1 MSQKKLSEQTTEQ
14 KVQTKYDRK
23 MAERAQA
30 KEKEARQLKI
40 LKLVGVVCC
49 VAIAAAIVI
58 PVVMNSVKKSQVLH
72 DTYVKI
78 GDHEMT
84 KLEYDYYY
92 YSSVNSYLS
101 MYGSLISYMG
111 LDTTVD
117 FDEQQY
123 DETMSWKDYFDS
135 TAVEQATQIYALLDD
150 AQKNGFT
157 YDATEEYTSY
167 VDSIKEAAANSGD
180 SLSDYYKSY
189 FGSYAT
195 EANMEGFIKD
205 GLVAAAYY
213 DQLVADQEIS
223 EDEVKTYYEEN
234 RNSYDQ
240 VDYKSK
246 VFEAPAYEEEEEDE
260 NESDAD
266 LEVEEREQ
274 QAQELVA
281 AVQNGEAVE
290 GFELSE
296 GVKMSSVPSCASEWL
311 FDDARAEGD
320 IEVFTDEYTSDV
332 YVVQFEKK
340 YYDETNDESISTL
353 LAGQKAGEYIQALT
367 EGYAVTDV
375 KGELKYLTISE
386 DTTESESTDT
396 VAEDTDDAE
405 AEAEADTADT
415 AEDVNEDV
423 SEDGAEE

>member
-30 KEKEARQLKI
+30 KVKEARQLKI
-40 LKLVGVVCC
+40 MKLVGVVCC
-49 VAIAAAIVI
+49 IAIVAAIVI

-123 DETMSWKDYFDS
+123 DETMTWKDYFDS
-135 TAVEQATQIYALLDD
+135 TAVDQAIQIYALLDD

-157 YDATEEYTSY
+157 YDTTEEYTSY

-189 FGSYAT
+189 FGTYAT

-223 EDEVKTYYEEN
+223 ADEVKAYYEEN

-246 VFEAPAYEEEEEDE
+246 VFTTPAYEEK
-260 NESDAD
+260 NESDVD
-266 LEVEEREQ
+266 LEAEEREQ
-274 QAQELVA
+274 QAQELLA
-281 AVQNGEAVE
+281 AVQNGETVE
-290 GFELSE
+290 DLELNE
-296 GVKMSSVPSCASEWL
+296 GAKMSSAPSCASEWL

-320 IEVFTDEYTSDV
+320 IEVFTDENTSDV

-340 YYDETNDESISTL
+340 YYDEANDESISTL
-353 LAGQKAGEYIQALT
+353 LAGQKASEYIQALT
-367 EGYAVTDV
+367 EGYAATDV
-375 KGELKYLTISE
+375 KGELKYLTIPDTAAETESTDVEAENGDNADAEDTVE
-386 DTTESESTDT
+386 DTTEADS
-396 VAEDTDDAE
+396 AE
-405 AEAEADTADT
+405 
-415 AEDVNEDV
+415 
-423 SEDGAEE
+423 

>member
-30 KEKEARQLKI
+30 KVKEARQLKI
-40 LKLVGVVCC
+40 MKLVGVVCC
-49 VAIAAAIVI
+49 IAIVAAIVI

-123 DETMSWKDYFDS
+123 DETMTWKDYFDS
-135 TAVEQATQIYALLDD
+135 TAVDQAIQIYALLDD

-157 YDATEEYTSY
+157 YDTTEEYTSY

-189 FGSYAT
+189 FGTYAT

-223 EDEVKTYYEEN
+223 ADEVKAYYEEN

-246 VFEAPAYEEEEEDE
+246 VFTTPAYEEE
-260 NESDAD
+260 NESDVD
-266 LEVEEREQ
+266 LEAEEREQ
-274 QAQELVA
+274 QAQELLA
-281 AVQNGEAVE
+281 AVQNGETVE
-290 GFELSE
+290 DLELNE
-296 GVKMSSVPSCASEWL
+296 GAKMSSAPSCASEWL

-320 IEVFTDEYTSDV
+320 IEVFTDENTSDV

-340 YYDETNDESISTL
+340 YYDEANDESISTL
-353 LAGQKAGEYIQALT
+353 LAGQKASEYIQALT
-367 EGYAVTDV
+367 EGYAATDV
-375 KGELKYLTISE
+375 KGELKYLTIPDTAAETESTDVEAENGDNADAEDTVE
-386 DTTESESTDT
+386 DTTEADS
-396 VAEDTDDAE
+396 AE
-405 AEAEADTADT
+405 
-415 AEDVNEDV
+415 
-423 SEDGAEE
+423 

>member
-1 MSQKKLSEQTTEQ
+1 MSQKKKPEQTTEQ

-40 LKLVGVVCC
+40 MKLIGIVCC
-49 VAIAAAIVI
+49 IAVVAAIVI
-58 PVVMNSVKKSQVLH
+58 PVVMNSVKKNQILH

-92 YSSVNSYLS
+92 YTNVNSYLNT
-101 MYGSLISYMG
+101 YGSLISYIG
-111 LDTTVD
+111 LDTSVD

-123 DETMSWKDYFDS
+123 DETMTWKDYFDRS
-135 TAVEQATQIYALLDD
+135 AVEQATQIYTLLDD

-167 VDSIKEAAANSGD
+167 VDSIKEAATESGY

-195 EANMEGFIKD
+195 EANMEGFIRD
-205 GLVAAAYY
+205 GLVATAYY
-213 DQLVADQEIS
+213 DKLVEDQEITA
-223 EDEVKTYYEEN
+223 DEVQTYYEEN

-240 VDYKSK
+240 VDYKSV
-246 VFEAPAYEEEEEDE
+246 VFEAPEFAEDATDEEKETDTEDRKAQADE
-260 NESDAD
+260 ALASIES
-266 LEVEEREQ
+266 
-274 QAQELVA
+274 
-281 AVQNGEAVE
+281 GEAVE

-296 GVKMSSVPSCASEWL
+296 GVKLSSAPSCASEWL

-340 YYDETNDESISTL
+340 YYDEANDDTISTL
-353 LAGQKAGEYIQALT
+353 LAGQSAGQYVQDLVAQYT
-367 EGYAVTDV
+367 VTDV

-386 DTTESESTDT
+386 DTTEEESTDSVT
-396 VAEDTDDAE
+396 EDEADAAEDAT
-405 AEAEADTADT
+405 
-415 AEDVNEDV
+415 
-423 SEDGAEE
+423 EDGAEE

>member
-1 MSQKKLSEQTTEQ
+1 MSQKKMPEQTTEQ

-30 KEKEARQLKI
+30 KAKEARQLKI
-40 LKLVGVVCC
+40 MKLIGIVCC
-49 VAIAAAIVI
+49 IAVVAAIVI
-58 PVVMNSVKKSQVLH
+58 PVVMNSVKKNQVLH
-72 DTYVKI
+72 DTYVRI

-92 YSSVNSYLS
+92 YTNVNSYLNT
-101 MYGSLISYMG
+101 YGSLISYIG
-111 LDTTVD
+111 LDTSVD

-123 DETMSWKDYFDS
+123 DETMTWKDYFDRS
-135 TAVEQATQIYALLDD
+135 AVEQATQIYTLLDD

-167 VDSIKEAAANSGD
+167 VDSIKEAATESGY

-195 EANMEGFIKD
+195 EANMEGFIRD
-205 GLVAAAYY
+205 GLVATAYY
-213 DQLVADQEIS
+213 DKLVEDQEIS
-223 EDEVKTYYEEN
+223 EDEVQTYYEEN

-246 VFEAPAYEEEEEDE
+246 VFETPASEDE
-260 NESDAD
+260 DESDVD
-266 LEVEEREQ
+266 LQVEEREQ
-274 QAQELVA
+274 QAQELLA
-281 AVQNGEAVE
+281 AVQNGETVE
-290 GFELSE
+290 DFELSE
-296 GVKMSSVPSCASEWL
+296 GVKMSSAPSCASEWL

-320 IEVFTDEYTSDV
+320 IEVFTDEYTSDA

-340 YYDETNDESISTL
+340 YYDEANDDTISTL
-353 LAGQKAGEYIQALT
+353 LAGQRAGQYVQDLVAQYT
-367 EGYAVTDV
+367 VTDV
-375 KGELKYLTISE
+375 KGELKYLTIPE
-386 DTTESESTDT
+386 DTTESESTDA

-405 AEAEADTADT
+405 AEADTADP
-415 AEDVNEDV
+415 AEDVAEDI
-423 SEDGAEE
+423 SDDGADE

>member
-1 MSQKKLSEQTTEQ
+1 MSQKKMPEQTTEQ

-30 KEKEARQLKI
+30 KAKEERQLKI

-49 VAIAAAIVI
+49 VAVVAAIVI
-58 PVVMNSVKKSQVLH
+58 PVVMNSVKKNQVLH
-72 DTYVKI
+72 DTYVRI

-123 DETMSWKDYFDS
+123 DETMTWKDYFDS

-157 YDATEEYTSY
+157 YDTTEEYTSY
-167 VDSIKEAAANSGD
+167 VDSVKEAAANSGD

-223 EDEVKTYYEEN
+223 ADEIQTYYEEN

-246 VFEAPAYEEEEEDE
+246 VFEAPASEDE
-260 NESDAD
+260 DESDVD
-266 LEVEEREQ
+266 LQVEEREQ
-274 QAQELVA
+274 QAQELLA
-281 AVQNGEAVE
+281 AVQNGETAE
-290 GFELSE
+290 DFELSE
-296 GVKMSSVPSCASEWL
+296 GVKMSAAPSCASEWL

-340 YYDETNDESISTL
+340 YYDEANDDTISTL

-367 EGYAVTDV
+367 EGYTVTDV

-386 DTTESESTDT
+386 DTTESESTDA
-396 VAEDTDDAE
+396 VAEDTDDAEAE

-415 AEDVNEDV
+415 AEDV
-423 SEDGAEE
+423 AEE

>member
-1 MSQKKLSEQTTEQ
+1 MSQKKLPEQTTEQ

-30 KEKEARQLKI
+30 KVKEARQLKI
-40 LKLVGVVCC
+40 MKLVGVVCC
-49 VAIAAAIVI
+49 IAIVAAIVI

-72 DTYVKI
+72 DTYVRI

-123 DETMSWKDYFDS
+123 DETMTWKDYFDS
-135 TAVEQATQIYALLDD
+135 TAVDQATQIYALLDD

-157 YDATEEYTSY
+157 YDTTEEYTSY

-223 EDEVKTYYEEN
+223 ADEVKTYYEEN

-246 VFEAPAYEEEEEDE
+246 VFETPANEEE
-260 NESDAD
+260 NKSDVD

-274 QAQELVA
+274 QAQELLA

-296 GVKMSSVPSCASEWL
+296 GVKMSSVPSCASDWL

-367 EGYAVTDV
+367 EGYAATDV
-375 KGELKYLTISE
+375 KGELKYLTIPDAVAETGNTDAEAENGDNADTEDTVE
-386 DTTESESTDT
+386 DTTEADS
-396 VAEDTDDAE
+396 AE
-405 AEAEADTADT
+405 
-415 AEDVNEDV
+415 
-423 SEDGAEE
+423 

>member
-30 KEKEARQLKI
+30 KVKEARQLKI
-40 LKLVGVVCC
+40 MKLVGVVCC
-49 VAIAAAIVI
+49 IAIVAAIVI

-123 DETMSWKDYFDS
+123 DETMTWKDYFDS
-135 TAVEQATQIYALLDD
+135 TAVDQAIQIYALLDD

-157 YDATEEYTSY
+157 YDTTEEYTSY

-189 FGSYAT
+189 FGTYAT

-223 EDEVKTYYEEN
+223 ADEVKAYYEEN
-234 RNSYDQ
+234 RNSYDR

-246 VFEAPAYEEEEEDE
+246 VFTTPAYEEE
-260 NESDAD
+260 NESDVD
-266 LEVEEREQ
+266 LEAEEREQ
-274 QAQELVA
+274 QAQELLA
-281 AVQNGEAVE
+281 AVQNGETVE
-290 GFELSE
+290 DLELNE
-296 GVKMSSVPSCASEWL
+296 GAKMSSAPSCASEWL

-320 IEVFTDEYTSDV
+320 IEVFTDENTSDV

-340 YYDETNDESISTL
+340 YYDEANDESISTL
-353 LAGQKAGEYIQALT
+353 LAGQKASEYIRALT
-367 EGYAVTDV
+367 EGYAATDV
-375 KGELKYLTISE
+375 KGELKYLTIPDTAAETESTDVEAENGDNADAEDTVE
-386 DTTESESTDT
+386 DTTEADS
-396 VAEDTDDAE
+396 AE
-405 AEAEADTADT
+405 
-415 AEDVNEDV
+415 
-423 SEDGAEE
+423 

>member
-1 MSQKKLSEQTTEQ
+1 MSQKKLPEQTTEQ

-30 KEKEARQLKI
+30 KVKEARQLKI
-40 LKLVGVVCC
+40 MKLVGVVCC
-49 VAIAAAIVI
+49 IAIVAAIVI

-72 DTYVKI
+72 DTYVRI

-123 DETMSWKDYFDS
+123 DETMTWKDYFDS
-135 TAVEQATQIYALLDD
+135 TAVDQATQIYALLDD

-157 YDATEEYTSY
+157 YDTTEEYTSY

-223 EDEVKTYYEEN
+223 ADEVKTYYEEN

-246 VFEAPAYEEEEEDE
+246 VFETPANEEE
-260 NESDAD
+260 NKSDVD

-274 QAQELVA
+274 QAQELLA

-296 GVKMSSVPSCASEWL
+296 GVKMSSVPSCASDWL

-367 EGYAVTDV
+367 EGYAATDV
-375 KGELKYLTISE
+375 KGELKYLTIPDAVAETGNTDAEAENGDIADTEDTVE
-386 DTTESESTDT
+386 DTTEADS
-396 VAEDTDDAE
+396 AE
-405 AEAEADTADT
+405 
-415 AEDVNEDV
+415 
-423 SEDGAEE
+423 